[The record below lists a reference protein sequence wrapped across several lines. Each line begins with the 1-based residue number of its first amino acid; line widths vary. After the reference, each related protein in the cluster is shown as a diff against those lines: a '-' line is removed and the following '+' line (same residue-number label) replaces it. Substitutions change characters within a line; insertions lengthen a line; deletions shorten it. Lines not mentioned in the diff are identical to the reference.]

1 MAGVGRVLHFVADS
15 VRVAVRLPGSG
26 GTTALPLERFFSPAD
41 NAAIEAAVRDVES
54 RSAGEIVPYAV
65 ERSDRYT
72 RAVWTAATLGG
83 LAGALAAATLRW
95 AGDFW
100 GGHVALWI
108 ALPPAA
114 GAAIGWL
121 LALALP
127 GLRRLLVPPGVLAE
141 RVHQRASEAFLAE
154 EVFRTRDRT
163 GILIFLSLFER
174 RVVVRA
180 DRGLDGVV
188 TAGEWAEI
196 VDSIATGM
204 REGRP
209 GPALAEGIRRCA
221 SLAGRVPPRPD
232 DRDELPGQLRM
243 RRE

>member
-1 MAGVGRVLHFVADS
+1 V
-15 VRVAVRLPGSG
+15 
-26 GTTALPLERFFSPAD
+26 
-41 NAAIEAAVRDVES
+41 EA

-72 RAVWTAATLGG
+72 RALWTAATLGG
-83 LAGALAAATLRW
+83 LAGALTAALLRW

-114 GAAIGWL
+114 GAALGWL
-121 LALALP
+121 LAVALP

-141 RVHQRASEAFLAE
+141 RVRQRASEAFLAE

-174 RVVVRA
+174 HVVVRA

-188 TAGEWAEI
+188 TMNEWEEI
-196 VDSIATGM
+196 VDGIATGM

-243 RRE
+243 RLE